1 MQLGK
6 DFKKV
11 LRQIEE
17 EKGLS
22 EETIVSSLEAAMVS
36 AYKKFKGG
44 NQHTEVYID
53 VENGEFSLYEVYE
66 IVEEVVNPDAE
77 MTLEEA
83 ERRGYKE
90 LEVGDIIRTEVLPE
104 DFGRIAAQTARQ
116 VIIQKLK
123 DAERQVVYEQF
134 SDKIGNI
141 VTGSIFKAEGDQI
154 LVRLNDKTE
163 AIMPK
168 EERILGE
175 KYIPGSRMKFYL
187 LDVRQTTRG
196 PRIIV
201 SRTHPGLL
209 RRLLELEVPE
219 IQDGVV
225 EIRNIV
231 REAGTRA
238 KIAVASLDVNVEPLG
253 ACVGKQGGRI
263 KSISSELNGERIDII
278 VFNNDPLKYIV
289 NALSPAKVVRI
300 EPLLDQD
307 RSVIAYVRSDQLSL
321 AIGKAGQNVR
331 LAARL
336 TGWKIDIKVKEEEK
350 LPTMKDLF
358 MDLSEIIDEDNK
370 EERPMDKQSS
380 QPVLKKQRP
389 RTCVGCGR
397 VPEAYPAALSG
408 RLMARCAMIQRER
421 PMAAVRMSAPGVPG
435 RVREEEKIL
444 FAGAEGRVPEALY
457 AELLEKC
464 GEEEA
469 G

>member
-11 LRQIEE
+11 LKQIEE

-22 EETIVSSLEAAMVS
+22 EEVIVASLEAAMIS
-36 AYKKFKGG
+36 AYKKYKGG
-44 NQHTEVYID
+44 NQTMEVHID
-53 VENGEFSLYEVYE
+53 VENGDVSLYEVRQ
-66 IVEEVVNPDAE
+66 IVEAVEDPDSEITLQDA
-77 MTLEEA
+77 MTM
-83 ERRGYKE
+83 GYE
-90 LEVGDIIRTEVLPE
+90 DVEVGDVIRSEIFPE

-116 VIIQKLK
+116 VIIQRLK

-134 SDKIGNI
+134 ADKIGNI
-141 VTGSIFKAEGDQI
+141 VTGTIFKSEGDQV
-154 LVRLNDKTE
+154 LVRLSEKSE
-163 AIMPK
+163 AVMPR
-168 EERILGE
+168 EERIIGE
-175 KYIPGSRMKFYL
+175 KYIPGDRKKFYL

-209 RRLLELEVPE
+209 RRLLELEIPE
-219 IQDGVV
+219 IGDGVV

-238 KIAVASLDVNVEPLG
+238 KVAVTSLDVNVEPLG

-278 VFNNDPLKYIV
+278 VWSSDILTYIR
-289 NALSPAKVVRI
+289 NALSPAKVLRI

-307 RSVIAYVRSDQLSL
+307 RSVVAYVRPDQLSL

-336 TGWKIDIKVKEEEK
+336 TGWKIDIKVKEEDK

-358 MDLSEIIDEDNK
+358 IDIKDILSE
-370 EERPMDKQSS
+370 Q
-380 QPVLKKQRP
+380 
-389 RTCVGCGR
+389 
-397 VPEAYPAALSG
+397 
-408 RLMARCAMIQRER
+408 
-421 PMAAVRMSAPGVPG
+421 
-435 RVREEEKIL
+435 EK
-444 FAGAEGRVPEALY
+444 G
-457 AELLEKC
+457 
-464 GEEEA
+464 
-469 G
+469 

>member
-11 LRQIEE
+11 LMQIEE
-17 EKGLS
+17 DKGLS
-22 EETIVSSLEAAMVS
+22 EEIIVSSLEAAMIS

-44 NQHTEVYID
+44 NQTMEVYID
-53 VENGEFSLYEVYE
+53 VETGEVTLYEVRMV
-66 IVEEVVNPDAE
+66 VEDIENPDSEITYEDAVKS
-77 MTLEEA
+77 
-83 ERRGYKE
+83 GYTD
-90 LEVGDIIRTEVLPE
+90 LEVGDIIHREVFPE
-104 DFGRIAAQTARQ
+104 AFGRIAAQTARQ
-116 VIIQKLK
+116 VIIQRLK

-134 SDKIGNI
+134 ADKIGNV
-141 VTGSIFKAEGDQI
+141 VTGTIFKAEGEQI
-154 LVRLNDKTE
+154 LVRLNEKSE

-168 EERILGE
+168 EERIIGE
-175 KYIPGSRMKFYL
+175 KYIPGDRMKFYL

-209 RRLLELEVPE
+209 RRMLEIEVPE
-219 IQDGVV
+219 IKDGIV

-238 KIAVASLDVNVEPLG
+238 KIAVATLDVNVEPLG

-278 VFNNDPLKYIV
+278 VWSTDMLAYIR
-289 NALSPAKVVRI
+289 NALSPAKILKV

-307 RSVIAYVRSDQLSL
+307 RSAIAFVRSDQLSL

-336 TGWKIDIKVKEEEK
+336 TGWKIDIKVKEDEK

-358 MDLSEIIDEDNK
+358 VDISEVS
-370 EERPMDKQSS
+370 EER
-380 QPVLKKQRP
+380 
-389 RTCVGCGR
+389 
-397 VPEAYPAALSG
+397 
-408 RLMARCAMIQRER
+408 
-421 PMAAVRMSAPGVPG
+421 
-435 RVREEEKIL
+435 
-444 FAGAEGRVPEALY
+444 
-457 AELLEKC
+457 
-464 GEEEA
+464 
-469 G
+469 

>member
-11 LRQIEE
+11 LMQIEE

-22 EETIVSSLEAAMVS
+22 EEIIVSSLEAAMIS

-44 NQHTEVYID
+44 NQTMEVYID
-53 VENGEFSLYEVYE
+53 VETGEVTLYEVRMV
-66 IVEEVVNPDAE
+66 VEDIENPDSEITYEDAVKS
-77 MTLEEA
+77 
-83 ERRGYKE
+83 GYTD
-90 LEVGDIIRTEVLPE
+90 LEVGDIIRREVFPE

-116 VIIQKLK
+116 VIIQRLK

-134 SDKIGNI
+134 ADKIGNV
-141 VTGSIFKAEGDQI
+141 VTGTIFKAEGDQI
-154 LVRLNDKTE
+154 LVRLNEKSE

-168 EERILGE
+168 EERIIGE
-175 KYIPGSRMKFYL
+175 KYIPGDRMKFYL

-209 RRLLELEVPE
+209 RRMLEIEVPE
-219 IQDGVV
+219 IKDGIV

-238 KIAVASLDVNVEPLG
+238 KIAVATLDVNVEPLG

-278 VFNNDPLKYIV
+278 VWSTDMLAYIR
-289 NALSPAKVVRI
+289 NALSPAKILKV

-307 RSVIAYVRSDQLSL
+307 RSAIAFVRSDQLSL

-336 TGWKIDIKVKEEEK
+336 TGWKIDIKVKEDEK

-358 MDLSEIIDEDNK
+358 VDISEVS
-370 EERPMDKQSS
+370 EER
-380 QPVLKKQRP
+380 
-389 RTCVGCGR
+389 
-397 VPEAYPAALSG
+397 
-408 RLMARCAMIQRER
+408 
-421 PMAAVRMSAPGVPG
+421 
-435 RVREEEKIL
+435 
-444 FAGAEGRVPEALY
+444 
-457 AELLEKC
+457 
-464 GEEEA
+464 
-469 G
+469 

>member
-11 LRQIEE
+11 LKQIEE

-44 NQHTEVYID
+44 NQHIEVHID
-53 VENGEFSLYEVYE
+53 IESGEISLYEVYE
-66 IVEEVVNPDAE
+66 IVSEVVNADAE
-77 MTLEEA
+77 MTPEEA
-83 ERRGYKE
+83 ERRGYKD
-90 LEVGDIIRTEVLPE
+90 LEVGDVIRSEVLPE

-168 EERILGE
+168 EERIVGE
-175 KYIPGSRMKFYL
+175 KYNPGDRMKFYL

-219 IQDGVV
+219 ISDGASSRYATSSAKP
-225 EIRNIV
+225 E
-231 REAGTRA
+231 RA
-238 KIAVASLDVNVEPLG
+238 
-253 ACVGKQGGRI
+253 R
-263 KSISSELNGERIDII
+263 KSPS
-278 VFNNDPLKYIV
+278 
-289 NALSPAKVVRI
+289 
-300 EPLLDQD
+300 
-307 RSVIAYVRSDQLSL
+307 
-321 AIGKAGQNVR
+321 
-331 LAARL
+331 
-336 TGWKIDIKVKEEEK
+336 
-350 LPTMKDLF
+350 
-358 MDLSEIIDEDNK
+358 
-370 EERPMDKQSS
+370 
-380 QPVLKKQRP
+380 
-389 RTCVGCGR
+389 R
-397 VPEAYPAALSG
+397 VST
-408 RLMARCAMIQRER
+408 
-421 PMAAVRMSAPGVPG
+421 
-435 RVREEEKIL
+435 
-444 FAGAEGRVPEALY
+444 
-457 AELLEKC
+457 
-464 GEEEA
+464 
-469 G
+469 

>member
-11 LRQIEE
+11 LKQIEE

-22 EETIVSSLEAAMVS
+22 EETIISSLEAAMVS

-44 NQHTEVYID
+44 NQHIEVHID
-53 VENGEFSLYEVYE
+53 IESGEISLYEVYE
-66 IVEEVVNPDAE
+66 IVSEVVNADAE
-77 MTLEEA
+77 MTPEEA
-83 ERRGYKE
+83 ERRGYKD
-90 LEVGDIIRTEVLPE
+90 LEVGDVIRSEVLPE

-168 EERILGE
+168 EERIVGE
-175 KYIPGSRMKFYL
+175 KYNPGDRMKFYL

-219 IQDGVV
+219 ISDGVV

-238 KIAVASLDVNVEPLG
+238 KIAVASLDVNVETARRVRRKAGRTHQVHQQRAQRRKNRYNRLQQRPAQVHRERAIAREDSPHRAVARPGPLG
-253 ACVGKQGGRI
+253 NRLRSFRPAFARDRQGWAERPPRGAPHRMEDRHQGQGR
-263 KSISSELNGERIDII
+263 
-278 VFNNDPLKYIV
+278 
-289 NALSPAKVVRI
+289 
-300 EPLLDQD
+300 
-307 RSVIAYVRSDQLSL
+307 
-321 AIGKAGQNVR
+321 GKAADDEGPLHGLLRDDVGGGQVR
-331 LAARL
+331 AD
-336 TGWKIDIKVKEEEK
+336 G
-350 LPTMKDLF
+350 
-358 MDLSEIIDEDNK
+358 
-370 EERPMDKQSS
+370 
-380 QPVLKKQRP
+380 
-389 RTCVGCGR
+389 
-397 VPEAYPAALSG
+397 
-408 RLMARCAMIQRER
+408 
-421 PMAAVRMSAPGVPG
+421 
-435 RVREEEKIL
+435 
-444 FAGAEGRVPEALY
+444 
-457 AELLEKC
+457 
-464 GEEEA
+464 
-469 G
+469 

>member
-6 DFKKV
+6 DFKRV
-11 LRQIEE
+11 LKQIEE

-22 EETIVSSLEAAMVS
+22 EETVLSGLEAAMVS

-44 NQHTEVYID
+44 NQHIEVHID
-53 VENGEFSLYEVYE
+53 IESGEISLYEVYE
-66 IVEEVVNPDAE
+66 IVNEISNHDAE

-83 ERRGYKE
+83 EHRGYKD
-90 LEVGDIIRTEVLPE
+90 LEVGDVIRSEVLPE

-141 VTGSIFKAEGDQI
+141 VTGSIFKSEGDQI

-163 AIMPK
+163 AIMPR
-168 EERILGE
+168 EEKIIGE
-175 KYIPGSRMKFYL
+175 KYNPGDRMKFYL

-219 IQDGVV
+219 ISDGIV

-278 VFNNDPLKYIV
+278 VYNSDPLKYIT
-289 NALSPAKVVRI
+289 NALSPAKIVRI

-307 RSVIAYVRSDQLSL
+307 RAVVAYVHSDQLSL

-336 TGWKIDIKVKEEEK
+336 TGWKIDIKVKDEEK

-358 MDLSEIIDEDNK
+358 MDISEI
-370 EERPMDKQSS
+370 MDGDK
-380 QPVLKKQRP
+380 
-389 RTCVGCGR
+389 
-397 VPEAYPAALSG
+397 
-408 RLMARCAMIQRER
+408 
-421 PMAAVRMSAPGVPG
+421 
-435 RVREEEKIL
+435 
-444 FAGAEGRVPEALY
+444 
-457 AELLEKC
+457 
-464 GEEEA
+464 
-469 G
+469 

>member
-1 MQLGK
+1 MKLGT

-11 LRQIEE
+11 LKQIEE

-22 EETIVSSLEAAMVS
+22 EEIIVSSLESAMVS

-44 NQHTEVYID
+44 NHQTEVYID
-53 VENGEFSLYEVYE
+53 VESGEFSLYEAYE
-66 IVEEVVNPDAE
+66 IVEEVNNPDAE
-77 MTLEEA
+77 LTVEEA
-83 ERRGYKE
+83 KARGYNDVA
-90 LEVGDIIRTEVLPE
+90 VGDFIRTEVFPE

-134 SDKIGNI
+134 ADKIGNVI
-141 VTGSIFKAEGDQI
+141 SGTVFKAEGDQI

-168 EERILGE
+168 EEKILGE
-175 KYIPGSRMKFYL
+175 KYLAGSLKKFYL

-209 RRLLELEVPE
+209 RRLLEVQVPE
-219 IQDGVV
+219 IKDGIV
-225 EIRNIV
+225 EIRNIA

-238 KIAVASLDVNVEPLG
+238 KIAVSTLDVNVEPLG
-253 ACVGKQGGRI
+253 ACVGKQGQRI
-263 KSISSELNGERIDII
+263 RAISDELIGERIDII
-278 VFNNDPLKYIV
+278 VYNSDPLKYIT
-289 NALSPAKVVRI
+289 NALSPAKIVRI

-307 RSVIAYVRSDQLSL
+307 RSVTVYVRPDQLSL

-358 MDLSEIIDEDNK
+358 MDISEPKANGSAASSIFDDLPAEKPRKK
-370 EERPMDKQSS
+370 ER
-380 QPVLKKQRP
+380 KK
-389 RTCVGCGR
+389 
-397 VPEAYPAALSG
+397 
-408 RLMARCAMIQRER
+408 
-421 PMAAVRMSAPGVPG
+421 
-435 RVREEEKIL
+435 
-444 FAGAEGRVPEALY
+444 
-457 AELLEKC
+457 
-464 GEEEA
+464 
-469 G
+469 